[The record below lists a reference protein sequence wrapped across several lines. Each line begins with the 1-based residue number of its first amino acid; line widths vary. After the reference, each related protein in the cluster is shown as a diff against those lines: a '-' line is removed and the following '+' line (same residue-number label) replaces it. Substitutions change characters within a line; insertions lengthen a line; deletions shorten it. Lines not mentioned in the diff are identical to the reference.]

1 MNPAPHPE
9 LGPVARGRLPGGF
22 WVAVLA
28 LFAVVVSLRTGLWH
42 PTATVRFGGVAVTI
56 PNGFASVD
64 HPFHASRAEELL
76 RTLRAGG
83 LLRWVD
89 NHQGGYPVEFYPL
102 GAAWLDLGVWA
113 ASLGS
118 LPMAAAHSIAVVLV
132 LLLPVVGFVLLSR
145 RDRMPLAVAVLA
157 LVAHAVVPGGWYG
170 GGYTELVQW
179 GLVTNVAA
187 GAALFVAFGLSL
199 PWVEYGNRLAL
210 AGAGLAGAF
219 ALCTNPRSFVA
230 FGAAGVGILAA
241 SVLPGRRAVSTA
253 IVVLRLALAAGL
265 MLLLAAP
272 EVVSLVRFSRFY
284 AFVQYSSY
292 PTAGDWL
299 RASAESVT
307 WPILVVGT
315 LGAAIGLVS
324 PRWPAMRATA
334 ATLAAYVALTLAF
347 VDGSP
352 LRRLVPQLEATRLM
366 PFQRLLTLA
375 LAAGAI
381 WVAGTWLAERTG
393 RARQWPV
400 ELAVGTLTVVLA
412 VWWLRPGLDSV
423 PDPALPMPP
432 ARGLYMVA
440 TSGVP
445 QQADLEAAVRAAD
458 AAAAP
463 GTALLVAGSALS
475 WHQQLWA
482 PFWTDRPLFYDNW
495 LWYWDAHHAGTPG
508 YRPELGNAYP
518 DLAATLDPSYLAAHG
533 IGAVV
538 ATGPVAA
545 AAVSDAGLTPIR
557 SGTYGAWRVNA
568 PTSIVTVG
576 AARLDVASGNGR
588 LVAGGTSPGGTALV
602 RRNWFPRWQAT
613 VNGKPVTIAR
623 TASNEMEVA
632 VPPGRVT
639 IVLEYGVDVVDWLA
653 RLASVVGVAA
663 TGWLVATRG
672 RGRRPAQAGGGTQA
686 R

>member
-1 MNPAPHPE
+1 MNSGARSEHGTVAP
-9 LGPVARGRLPGGF
+9 GRLPGGI

-28 LFAVVVSLRTGLWH
+28 LFAVVVSVRTGLWH
-42 PTATVRFGGVAVTI
+42 PTATVRFGDVAVTI

-83 LLRWVD
+83 ILRWVD
-89 NHQGGYPVEFYPL
+89 NHQGGYPAEFYPL

-118 LPMAAAHSIAVVLV
+118 LPMAAAHSVAVVLV
-132 LLLPVVGFVLLSR
+132 LLLPVAGFALVSR
-145 RDRMPLAVAVLA
+145 RDRMPLAVPVLA

-199 PWVEYGNRLAL
+199 PWVEDGNRLAL

-241 SVLPGRRAVSTA
+241 SLLPGRRAVPIGT
-253 IVVLRLALAAGL
+253 VVLRLVLAAGL

-272 EVVSLVRFSRFY
+272 EVASLVRFSRFY

-307 WPILVVGT
+307 WPLLVVGA
-315 LGAAIGLVS
+315 LGAAVGLAS
-324 PRWPAMRATA
+324 PRWPAMRAAA
-334 ATLAAYVALTLAF
+334 ATLVAYVVLTLAF

-352 LRRLVPQLEATRLM
+352 IRQLVPQLEATRLM
-366 PFQRLLTLA
+366 PFQRLMTLA
-375 LAAGAI
+375 LAAGAV
-381 WVAGTWLAERTG
+381 WVLGTWLADRIG
-393 RARQWPV
+393 RNRQWPV
-400 ELAVGTLTVVLA
+400 ELAVGALAVVLA
-412 VWWLRPGLDSV
+412 VWWLRPGLAGV
-423 PDPALPMPP
+423 PDPAVPTPP
-432 ARGLYMVA
+432 DRGLYPVA

-475 WHQQLWA
+475 WHQPLWA
-482 PFWTDRPLFYDNW
+482 PFWTERPLFYDNW

-518 DLAATLDPSYLAAHG
+518 DPTATLDPAYLDAHG

-545 AAVSDAGLTPIR
+545 AAASDAGLTPLR

-576 AARLDVASGNGR
+576 ATNLAVESGNGR
-588 LVAGGTSPGGTALV
+588 LTASGTSPGGTALV

-613 VNGKPVTIAR
+613 VNGAPVPITR
-623 TASNEMEVA
+623 TASNEMQVA
-632 VPPGRVT
+632 VPPGPVT
-639 IVLEYGVDVVDWLA
+639 IMLEYGVDAVDWLA
-653 RLASVVGVAA
+653 RLGSVAGVVA

-672 RGRRPAQAGGGTQA
+672 RGRRPAQADRGTQA